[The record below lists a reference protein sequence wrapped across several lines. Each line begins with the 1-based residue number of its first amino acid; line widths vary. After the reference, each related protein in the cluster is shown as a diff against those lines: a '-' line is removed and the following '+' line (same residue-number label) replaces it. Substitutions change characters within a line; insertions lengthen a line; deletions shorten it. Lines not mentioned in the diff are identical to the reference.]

1 MFEYSSRHK
10 LEETEFETIQLDDLI
25 NKEEKGIYENKR
37 KELENKNEN
46 LSIYQYYKVE
56 AQKREELE
64 KVFKEIKTK
73 IKLNNIE
80 EKHFYLSEKSEKINI
95 LPDILYNIK
104 VGKSKNS
111 CIVYNEKNRT
121 KLLEIETGINSV
133 LFVEK
138 LENKDMIFIFDNE
151 VDYIL
156 LVYRLKKGEK
166 SGKKEYFLT
175 QIIFESIEGFK
186 VKTKRKKRY
195 NSVKNETIKYDLFY
209 TKGISRNRFFCISN
223 YGFKLYSMNNK
234 KEYELIL
241 VEPYEKIDI
250 IYEIDTNKFIFGS
263 NLRSVEGFGFCGNAY
278 TVYKKLILDL
288 IELKDIDKQEKKHIE
303 NLDNLQDLKEKSYI
317 SQKMFVLNHSSPLV
331 YEKDKDLSFSDFVI
345 LKKKFFI
352 IMIKK
357 YILIFNLEIGKEIK
371 KFKIILDKSY
381 KNDIKKWDCPENDEF
396 ILISNNYVF
405 LFKLIEENSSK
416 VSLNILNYA
425 YFPKLCPIYDS
436 NGYKMTVKADIKKIK
451 GIKNRF
457 YSYND
462 YSREILIY

>member
-37 KELENKNEN
+37 K
-46 LSIYQYYKVE
+46 
-56 AQKREELE
+56 ELE

-121 KLLEIETGINSV
+121 KLLEIEIGLNSV

-138 LENKDMIFIFDNE
+138 LENKDMIFIIDNE

-186 VKTKRKKRY
+186 VKTKKKR
-195 NSVKNETIKYDLFY
+195 
-209 TKGISRNRFFCISN
+209 
-223 YGFKLYSMNNK
+223 
-234 KEYELIL
+234 
-241 VEPYEKIDI
+241 DI
-250 IYEIDTNKFIFGS
+250 I
-263 NLRSVEGFGFCGNAY
+263 L
-278 TVYKKLILDL
+278 
-288 IELKDIDKQEKKHIE
+288 
-303 NLDNLQDLKEKSYI
+303 
-317 SQKMFVLNHSSPLV
+317 
-331 YEKDKDLSFSDFVI
+331 
-345 LKKKFFI
+345 
-352 IMIKK
+352 
-357 YILIFNLEIGKEIK
+357 
-371 KFKIILDKSY
+371 
-381 KNDIKKWDCPENDEF
+381 
-396 ILISNNYVF
+396 
-405 LFKLIEENSSK
+405 
-416 VSLNILNYA
+416 
-425 YFPKLCPIYDS
+425 
-436 NGYKMTVKADIKKIK
+436 
-451 GIKNRF
+451 
-457 YSYND
+457 
-462 YSREILIY
+462 